1 MVCFY
6 SSCKHQKTINQ
17 NRLKLRNGTVW
28 KVSVFGVFLVRI
40 VKHSDWI
47 RLSPSVF
54 SPNVGKYGT
63 GKLRI
68 QTILTQCGLKNTF
81 EKSVKKWNMT
91 FQIGCDFWFPFF
103 FFFFLIYDFIS
114 KGNNNLIFSL
124 QCFPNRTSKI
134 KGACT
139 HLTKTFFCH
148 PVKQDT
154 HQSEWIAWTEL
165 ARKLHP

>member
-1 MVCFY
+1 MALFEKCLY
-6 SSCKHQKTINQ
+6 SEFF
-17 NRLKLRNGTVW
+17 W
-28 KVSVFGVFLVRI
+28 
-40 VKHSDWI
+40 
-47 RLSPSVF
+47 SVF
-54 SPNVGKYGT
+54 SSIWTEYESLPPYSAQMRENTEQENSEYRQFSRSVDWRIRLKSRWKNEIWLF
-63 GKLRI
+63 KLVVI
-68 QTILTQCGLKNTF
+68 FGFL
-81 EKSVKKWNMT
+81 
-91 FQIGCDFWFPFF
+91 F